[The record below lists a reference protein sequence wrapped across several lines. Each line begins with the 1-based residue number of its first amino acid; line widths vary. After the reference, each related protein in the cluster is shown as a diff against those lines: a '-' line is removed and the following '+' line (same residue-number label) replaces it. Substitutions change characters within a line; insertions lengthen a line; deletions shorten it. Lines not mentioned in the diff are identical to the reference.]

1 MRSTIN
7 SILIGALR
15 CAAAPFGAPLRLRLF
30 RALRRGL
37 SVAGYDAEI
46 KQMATSRGLIRFYC
60 LGPLPTWRAE
70 TALSKEPETIEW
82 IDAMAAGDVL
92 FDIGANIGVY
102 TLYAAVNRDVQV
114 LAFEP
119 LAANYYLLNRNIEEN
134 GLSDVATAY
143 SLALTDADKIGRFH
157 AQDTEFGSALSSFG
171 QHIEQYGQS
180 HASDFEQGMIGMRLD
195 TFIETFGPPF
205 PTHLKIDVDGI
216 EDQIIAGA
224 AKTLADPR
232 LQSISIE
239 LDSTQL
245 DYVARVTD
253 AIENG
258 GLRFVAK
265 RRSAMFDNTPS
276 ANTYNYLFRR

>member
-1 MRSTIN
+1 MMKQIAITVVR
-7 SILIGALR
+7 LIT
-15 CAAAPFGAPLRLRLF
+15 APLSETG
-30 RALRRGL
+30 RRR
-37 SVAGYDAEI
+37 V
-46 KQMATSRGLIRFYC
+46 MRLIRRSMGISGFDAVVHDVPSPRGTMKFYC
-60 LGPLPTWRAE
+60 LGNLPLWRAE

-82 IDAMAAGDVL
+82 IDGMVAGDVL

-143 SLALTDADKIGRFH
+143 SLALTDTDKIGRFH

-224 AKTLADPR
+224 PNTLADPR

-239 LDSTQL
+239 LDSTQH
-245 DYVARVTD
+245 DYVARVTK
-253 AIENG
+253 AIKNG
-258 GLRFVAK
+258 GLRFIAK